1 MLGYFPG
8 LLHAWYIISL
18 NPERDHDYEPIA
30 DAENGRVTYY
40 YVRHEQPVTGT
51 RAKPNYGGTQSGSG
65 QRQAAPPVPEASR
78 PAAQG
83 PSTGAGADEAGAPP
97 SYSDV
102 VKGDN
107 KVQSQ
112 D

>member
-1 MLGYFPG
+1 MLGYVPG

-18 NPERDHDYEPIA
+18 NPEQDHDYEPVG
-30 DAENGRVTYY
+30 DAENQNQRVTYY
-40 YVRHEQPVTGT
+40 YIRHEQPSGG
-51 RAKPNYGGTQSGSG
+51 RNYGTQGG
-65 QRQAAPPVPEASR
+65 QQQQPKPTLPVPENSR
-78 PAAQG
+78 LAQG
-83 PSTGAGADEAGAPP
+83 SSSSAPVDQAGAPP

-102 VKGDN
+102 VSGDN